1 MQSLKALWV
10 TVVGYNPYLNG
21 VLIRYLQLVT
31 KPDTNSG
38 VSNPW
43 NLTMPMDSDDEDL
56 EDVTRCRLTVVLS
69 KGGEVCWSILKGWGR
84 FDLEGFYGP
93 WWVSKVFLLIV
104 CLDHRCI
111 SQVLHPYFEDNS
123 NLPFF

>member
-1 MQSLKALWV
+1 MPFDCCFVQGRRGL
-10 TVVGYNPYLNG
+10 
-21 VLIRYLQLVT
+21 LVY
-31 KPDTNSG
+31 
-38 VSNPW
+38 
-43 NLTMPMDSDDEDL
+43 
-56 EDVTRCRLTVVLS
+56 
-69 KGGEVCWSILKGWGR
+69 ILKGWGR
-84 FDLEGFYGP
+84 FDLEDLYGGGP